1 MAKTEAMD
9 FEALWHAQPSPA
21 LVLDETLRIGLVN
34 AAVEQFLSMSARA
47 LQGRDFGE
55 FAPEGSR
62 LAELL
67 QQAREKANSLAER
80 GVELLMRDGS
90 VRVVDIQVTPLNDAA
105 LSPSTLLIIHPR
117 SIAEKMDRSLAHR
130 GAARSVSGMAAAL
143 AHEIKNPL
151 AAISGAAQLLQ
162 DSASDQEIELTQ
174 LIDEEVGRI
183 RRLLDSM
190 EHFTDSRPPVRAPV
204 NIHDALDITRRSAEA
219 GFGRGVRFVQE
230 FDPSL
235 PAPVGDRDQLARA
248 FQNLAKN
255 AAEAL
260 DGKGE
265 IIFRTA
271 YRPGVRLVG
280 AQGGN
285 RQSLPLEVSIID
297 NGPGIPEELS
307 PYIFEPFVTSKSSG
321 VGLGLALVSKIISD
335 HGGVIECESGEG
347 RTVFR
352 VLLPVW
358 RGEGD
363 DDGDAAA

>member
-1 MAKTEAMD
+1 MVD
-9 FEALWHAQPSPA
+9 FEVLWHALPSPA
-21 LVLDETLRIGLVN
+21 IVLGEEREIAMVN
-34 AAVEQFLSMSARA
+34 AAVEQFLSMSTRT
-47 LQGRDFGE
+47 LTGREFSE

-67 QQAREKANSLAER
+67 GQAQEYASSLAER
-80 GVELLMRDGS
+80 GVELLMRDGTTML
-90 VRVVDIQVTPLNDAA
+90 VDIQITPLNDVERSRS
-105 LSPSTLLIIHPR
+105 LLLIIHPR
-117 SIAEKMDRSLAHR
+117 SIAEKMDRNLAHR

-174 LIDEEVGRI
+174 LIDDEVDRI

-190 EHFTDSRPPVRAPV
+190 EHFTDSRPPMRAPV
-204 NIHDALDITRRSAEA
+204 NIHDALDVTRRAAEA

-235 PAPVGDRDQLARA
+235 PATVGDRDQLARA
-248 FQNLAKN
+248 FLNLVKN
-255 AAEAL
+255 AAEAVE
-260 DGKGE
+260 GKGE

-280 AQGGN
+280 AQGRN

-297 NGPGIPEELS
+297 NGPGISEELA
-307 PYIFEPFVTSKSSG
+307 PYIFEPFVTSKASG
-321 VGLGLALVSKIISD
+321 VGLGLALVSKIIAD
-335 HGGVIECESGEG
+335 HGGVIECDSGAG
-347 RTVFR
+347 RTSFR
-352 VLLPVW
+352 ILLPVW
-358 RGEGD
+358 QEED
-363 DDGDAAA
+363 DS